1 MTKKFYQTGNEYVAL
16 PTINEQGALESL
28 NYLSMSDR
36 GVIEMTGEP
45 FLAPWL
51 KVDGKEVS
59 MEELEWDW
67 ESYWIP
73 RFKIENNGVTMIG
86 RYVAPSDTKGWF
98 FQIQLTTHDLKKEV
112 EVGWNG
118 HFGAV
123 LHSINESK
131 PVVGDR
137 VVYSSLWNQGLVY
150 DFRTGITKFS
160 FAFLTEGGFD
170 TESWEEETQR
180 FAMSRKVEWETTGDV
195 GTASLNLYM
204 GIGLEEVSAVTQAIH
219 MQRETPEHLAAQLRT
234 WLDKRIETFTDKHI
248 EKIYNLNQFFNY
260 FYATGR
266 TMDTEELVL
275 CTSRSPRYY
284 VSAAYWDRDSLIWS
298 FPALLRTDEATA
310 KEALEYV
317 FTKQIRNIGIHSRY
331 IDGTV
336 LEPGFELD
344 ELCAPLLALE
354 RYLGQ
359 TGDLD
364 FLQEP
369 MIERGIKRIL
379 DRLMEWKHESLDLF
393 GTFLMPTDDM
403 RVYPVLTYNNV
414 LVWKVLKFLSSLPG
428 EKWTE
433 LTELAEKVKVAV
445 MENMVV
451 ELDGKR
457 LFAWSADGKGNFD
470 FYDEPPGSLTLLA
483 HYGFVEKTDPI
494 FTNTMERLYSDQ
506 FPHYFKGTQFE
517 ELGCSH
523 ADHPWI
529 LSICNSLLNG
539 RKEIALDMLKRT
551 RMDNYIACESID
563 EETGLWVTGAH
574 FATCAGFL
582 VHALATAEKDVDK

>member
-1 MTKKFYQTGNEYVAL
+1 MTKKYYPTGNEYVAL
-16 PTINEQGALESL
+16 PTINEQGAIESL
-28 NYLSMSDR
+28 NTLSMRDR
-36 GVIEMTGEP
+36 GVLEMTGEP
-45 FLAPWL
+45 FLAPWI
-51 KVDGKEVS
+51 KVDGEVMP
-59 MEELEWDW
+59 MEDLAWDW

-73 RFKIENNGVTMIG
+73 TFRIENNGVSILG

-98 FQIQLTTHDLKKEV
+98 FQIQLQTDDPKKEV
-112 EVGWNG
+112 EVGWKG
-118 HFGAV
+118 HFGPV

-150 DFRTGITKFS
+150 DFRTGVTKFS
-160 FAFLTEGGFD
+160 FAFLTESGFD
-170 TESWEEETQR
+170 SESWDEENQS
-180 FAMSRKVEWETTGDV
+180 FSMSRKVDWKANDEG
-195 GTASLNLYM
+195 GTASLNLFM
-204 GIGLEEVSAVTQAIH
+204 GIGLEEVGAVTQAIH
-219 MQRETPEHLAAQLRT
+219 MQRETAEHLAGQLQS
-234 WLDKRIETFTDKHI
+234 WLDKRIMTFEDKHI

-266 TMDTEELVL
+266 TLDTEDLVL

-298 FPALLRTDEATA
+298 FPALLRTDEKTA
-310 KEALEYV
+310 KEALTYV
-317 FTKQIRNIGIHSRY
+317 FTKQIRNIGTHSRY

-354 RYLGQ
+354 QYFAQ
-359 TGDLD
+359 TGDVR
-364 FLQEP
+364 FLQEDF
-369 MIERGIKRIL
+369 IERGIERIVN
-379 DRLMEWKHESLDLF
+379 RLMEWKHESLDLF

-403 RVYPVLTYNNV
+403 RVYPYLAYNNV
-414 LVWKVLKFLSSLPG
+414 LVWKVLNFLASLPG
-428 EKWTE
+428 EKWQAMK
-433 LTELAEKVKVAV
+433 ELAEKVKAAV

-451 ELDGKR
+451 ELDGKQ
-457 LFAWSADGKGNFD
+457 LFAWSVDGKGNFD

-483 HYGFVEKTDPI
+483 HYGFVGTEDQV
-494 FTNTMERLYSDQ
+494 FLNTVDRLYSEK
-506 FPHYFKGTQFE
+506 FPHYFKDAQFE

-529 LSICNSLLNG
+529 LGVCNSLLNG
-539 RKEIALDMLKRT
+539 RKDIALDILKRT
-551 RMDNYIACESID
+551 QMDNYIACESID

-582 VHALATAEKDVDK
+582 VHALATAEKEVDK